1 MTTLT
6 ISFTVAS
13 ANKIESRKTA
23 HSLESANELDSSIIR
38 GRQSHWDRKTAA
50 SKSKERRAR

>member
-6 ISFTVAS
+6 ISLTGAS
-13 ANKIESRKTA
+13 ADRIKSRKTV
-23 HSLESANELDSSIIR
+23 HSLESANKLNSSIIR

-50 SKSKERRAR
+50 SKSKERRAL

>member
-6 ISFTVAS
+6 ISLTGAS

-23 HSLESANELDSSIIR
+23 HSFESANELDSLIIR